1 MSSKDCGNSRED
13 REEPKRDRW
22 SHYGGMGV
30 RGKVGSGKMPVAPKA
45 GQVGTAIPHVYQS
58 DGSGTK

>member
-22 SHYGGMGV
+22 SH
-30 RGKVGSGKMPVAPKA
+30 
-45 GQVGTAIPHVYQS
+45 
-58 DGSGTK
+58 DGNVELIR